1 MSIFV
6 LRQNKVKSLSL
17 RNTTVLCKSFDLKMT
32 PNHKN
37 KPQDEIRST
46 AKQCENFIKAA
57 GAFEWKA

>member
-1 MSIFV
+1 
-6 LRQNKVKSLSL
+6 
-17 RNTTVLCKSFDLKMT
+17 MT

-57 GAFEWKA
+57 GAFEWKAWVTVEFMMR